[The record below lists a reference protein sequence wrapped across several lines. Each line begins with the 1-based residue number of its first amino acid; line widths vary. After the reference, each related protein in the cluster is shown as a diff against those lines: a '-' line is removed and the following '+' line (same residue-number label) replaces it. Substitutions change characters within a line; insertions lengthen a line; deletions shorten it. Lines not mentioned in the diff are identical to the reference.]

1 MSRFSAKIFVSL
13 VLFSSLCLSF
23 RANALTLVVSDI
35 DDTIKVSH
43 VLSTWD
49 SAWNLPRVR
58 NEFYGMADLMTSVAE
73 DPNSAPIYLTN
84 APTIIGGF
92 HKRFLSINSFPGGPL
107 LLRQGSA
114 DTHKLT
120 QLRKMRGEMKPEKMI
135 LIGDNGERDSEF
147 YDTFKKETKN
157 IEILTY
163 IRYLYSPLNKDET
176 GKKPKADQVAFV
188 TMIDLT
194 LALFDAGQLSL
205 GQTDQLVRQYLP
217 RYLTS
222 RFDEDEPISDEGG
235 PITYP
240 KWMDCRGFKW
250 TAKPLWLEQWP
261 DLTKFQTKLADK
273 CAKAPKNL
281 P

>member
-1 MSRFSAKIFVSL
+1 MGKLFAKFLLGLIL
-13 VLFSSLCLSF
+13 LTGLPA
-23 RANALTLVVSDI
+23 RAVTLVVSDI
-35 DDTIKVSH
+35 DDTLKVSH
-43 VLSTWD
+43 VLSTLD

-58 NEFYGMADLMTSVAE
+58 NEFYGMADLMAAVVE
-73 DPNSAPIYLTN
+73 DPNSAPVYLTN

-92 HKRFLSINSFPGGPL
+92 HKRFLSINSFPGGTL

-120 QLRKMRGEMKPEKMI
+120 QLRKMRKEARPDKFI

-157 IEILTY
+157 TEILTY
-163 IRYLYSPLNKDET
+163 IRYLYSPLNKDQT
-176 GKKPKADQVAFV
+176 GKKPKSDQVAFV

-194 LALFDAGQLSL
+194 LALFDAGQLTL
-205 GQTDQLVRQYLP
+205 GQTDQLIRQYLP

-222 RFDEDEPISDEGG
+222 RFDEEEPISDEGG

-261 DLTKFQTKLADK
+261 KLAQFQTKITDK
-273 CAKAPKNL
+273 CAKAPKIADEWL
-281 P
+281 